1 MVSGAV
7 DYYAVLGLKKDAT
20 SSQIKTAYHA
30 AAKKAHPDAGG
41 SNAQM
46 ERVNEAYRILS
57 SPVARRDY
65 DNRTASARPQ
75 PTRPTTTTTTTV
87 RREPSR
93 HTDHSRESA
102 RENERVLNRWARARG
117 FALLQRSILFAVPLV
132 PITRYF
138 AGHTAAPSAKYI
150 FSILGFAPVY
160 GVIIALVWLVDPGV
174 RISLERVRL
183 GKGYR
188 HLSDFLVALGLT
200 VAFVPIL
207 LLWVAST
214 GV

>member
-1 MVSGAV
+1 MVTGAV
-7 DYYAVLGLKKDAT
+7 DHYSVLGIKKDAT
-20 SSQIKTAYHA
+20 SAQIKTAYHT

-41 SNAQM
+41 SNEQM

-65 DNRTASARPQ
+65 DGHAEYVRPSQART
-75 PTRPTTTTTTTV
+75 TPTTTVHRQPTHHQGHAQET
-87 RREPSR
+87 
-93 HTDHSRESA
+93 A
-102 RENERVLNRWARARG
+102 RENERILNRWARSRG
-117 FALLQRSILFAVPLV
+117 FSLLQRSILFAIPLV
-132 PITRYF
+132 PLTRYF
-138 AGHTAAPSAKYI
+138 IDHTQSSSAKYI

-160 GVIIALVWLVDPGV
+160 GIIVALVWLIDPGV

-188 HLSDFLVALGLT
+188 HLTDFLVALGLT